1 MSTVQYRKSL
11 PVIAEPDVL
20 VCGTGLAGIGA
31 AVAAARNGA
40 SVMAID
46 RMGFAGGFFTNV
58 IGSAFDGFVYEET
71 GKPVV
76 GGLVFEMLER
86 MGVIEPGQGPHLSY
100 NVNGD
105 FTEVEKHP
113 DRVIPRT
120 DPELFKKAA
129 DDLLTGADVR
139 LLFHTQVSDVIVKGD
154 RVETVIVS
162 NKDGLV
168 AVRPKTVIDA
178 TGDGDVA
185 AWAGCPYEKA
195 ESLQPMSLHFR
206 IAFVELT
213 FELRRKCAAVL
224 EKARSEGKVGLY
236 GGPWPATFS
245 GRDIY
250 FNVIRVP
257 GDATDPDDW
266 THAEIQGRRDAWTMF
281 ELWKDEL
288 PEFKDAYFFTSGP
301 TAGARESR
309 RIVGDYT
316 LTGDDIRQAKR
327 QDDVV
332 VLGAWRIDRHPEQE
346 AGYHEQPVVPPYD
359 ISYRTLLPQGIDNL
373 WVAGRC
379 HSATSEALASS
390 RVTANAMGMG
400 QAAGTA
406 AAMASSGGIGGAG
419 SREVPISELQD
430 RLLAANVILDS
441 GLAIGKPVA
450 R

>member
-1 MSTVQYRKSL
+1 MSNIQYTKSM
-11 PVIAEPDVL
+11 PVVSEPDVL

-31 AVAAARNGA
+31 AVGAARNGA
-40 SVMAID
+40 SVIAVD
-46 RMGFAGGFFTNV
+46 RMGFAGGFFTNI

-71 GKPVV
+71 GRPVV

-86 MGVIEPGQGPHLSY
+86 MGVAEPGQAPDLIY

-120 DPELFKKAA
+120 DPELFKKAS
-129 DDLLTGADVR
+129 DDVLIESGVTP
-139 LLFHTQVSDVIVKGD
+139 LFHTQVSDVIMDGD
-154 RVETVIVS
+154 RIDTVVVS

-168 AVRPKTVIDA
+168 AIRPKNIIDS
-178 TGDGDVA
+178 TGDADVA
-185 AWAGCPYEKA
+185 AWAGAPYEVA

-206 IAFVELT
+206 IGFVELT

-224 EKARSEGKVGLY
+224 EKARAEGKIGLY

-250 FNVIRVP
+250 FNVIRTP
-257 GDATDPDDW
+257 GDATKPNDW
-266 THAEIQGRRDAWTMF
+266 TNAEIQGRKDAWTMF
-281 ELWKDEL
+281 ELWKEAL
-288 PEFKDAYFFTSGP
+288 TEFKDAYFFTSGP
-301 TAGARESR
+301 TAGSRESR

-316 LTGDDIRQAKR
+316 LTGDDIRTAKR

-332 VLGAWRIDRHPEQE
+332 VLGAWRIDRHPENT

-359 ISYRTLLPQGIDNL
+359 ISYRTLLPQGVDNL

-390 RVTANAMGMG
+390 RVTANSMGMG
-400 QAAGTA
+400 QAAGVA
-406 AAMASSGGIGGAG
+406 AAMASSNGGNNRNVSIQ
-419 SREVPISELQD
+419 ELQD
-430 RLLAANVILDS
+430 RLVAADVILDPTS
-441 GLAIGKPVA
+441 AMQGL
-450 R
+450 

>member
-1 MSTVQYRKSL
+1 MSSVTYAKSI

-20 VCGTGLAGIGA
+20 VCGTGLAGLGA
-31 AVAAARNGA
+31 AVSAARQGA
-40 SVMAID
+40 SVWAVD

-71 GKPVV
+71 GRPVV

-86 MGVIEPGQGPHLSY
+86 MGVIPPGSGGDHAY

-113 DRVIPRT
+113 ERLIPRC
-120 DPELFKKAA
+120 DPERFKRAA
-129 DDLLTGADVR
+129 DEILLGDGVHP
-139 LLFHTQVSDVIVKGD
+139 LFHTQVADVL
-154 RVETVIVS
+154 VEAGRIDSVILS
-162 NKDGLV
+162 NKAGLV
-168 AVRPKTVIDA
+168 AIRPKMVIDA

-185 AWAGCPYEKA
+185 AWAGCPYEQA
-195 ESLQPMSLHFR
+195 ESLQPMALHFR
-206 IAFVELT
+206 IAYVELT

-224 EKARSEGKVGLY
+224 ERARTAGRIGLY

-250 FNVIRVP
+250 FNAVRTP
-257 GDATDPDDW
+257 GDCTNPEDW
-266 THAEIQGRRDAWTMF
+266 TQAEIRGRADAWRMF
-281 ELWKDEL
+281 ELWQQEL
-288 PEFKDAYFFTSGP
+288 PEFADAYFFTSGP

-309 RIVGDYT
+309 RIVGDVT
-316 LTGDDIRQAKR
+316 LTVDDIRQAR
-327 QDDVV
+327 RFDDVI
-332 VLGAWRIDRHPEQE
+332 VLGAWRLDRHPQDD

-359 ISYRTLLPQGIDNL
+359 IPYRTLLPQGVDNL

-406 AAMASSGGIGGAG
+406 AALAARGGYG
-419 SREVPISELQD
+419 SREVPIVDLQD
-430 RLLAANVILDS
+430 RLVQAGCILDPTIS
-441 GLAIGKPVA
+441 TQSHTGKVL
-450 R
+450 

>member
-1 MSTVQYRKSL
+1 MSSVTYAKSI

-20 VCGTGLAGIGA
+20 VCGTGLAGLGA
-31 AVAAARNGA
+31 AVSAARQGA
-40 SVMAID
+40 SVWAVD

-71 GKPVV
+71 GRPVV

-86 MGVIEPGQGPHLSY
+86 MGVIPPGSGDDHAY

-113 DRVIPRT
+113 ERLIPRC
-120 DPELFKKAA
+120 DPERFKRAA
-129 DDLLTGADVR
+129 DEILLGAGVHP
-139 LLFHTQVSDVIVKGD
+139 LFHTQVADVL
-154 RVETVIVS
+154 VEAGRIDSVILS
-162 NKDGLV
+162 NKAGLV
-168 AVRPKTVIDA
+168 AIRPKMVIDA

-185 AWAGCPYEKA
+185 AWAGCPYEQA
-195 ESLQPMSLHFR
+195 ESLQPMALHFR
-206 IAFVELT
+206 IAYVELT

-224 EKARSEGKVGLY
+224 ERARTAGRIGLY

-250 FNVIRVP
+250 FNAVRTP
-257 GDATDPDDW
+257 GDCTNPEDW
-266 THAEIQGRRDAWTMF
+266 TQAEIRGRADAWRMF
-281 ELWKDEL
+281 ELWQQEL
-288 PEFKDAYFFTSGP
+288 PEFADAYFFTSGP

-309 RIVGDYT
+309 RIVGDVT
-316 LTGDDIRQAKR
+316 LTVDDIRQAR
-327 QDDVV
+327 RFDDVI
-332 VLGAWRIDRHPEQE
+332 VLGAWRLDRHPQDD

-359 ISYRTLLPQGIDNL
+359 IPYRTLLPQGVDNL

-406 AAMASSGGIGGAG
+406 AALAARGGYG
-419 SREVPISELQD
+419 SREVPIVDLQD
-430 RLLAANVILDS
+430 RLVQAGCILDPTIS
-441 GLAIGKPVA
+441 TQSHTGKVL
-450 R
+450 